1 MILDGARAISNLR
14 AVVFEAGPDYVYKR
28 VEAYGLGGA
37 CVNFH
42 NGQPSCIVGQVFGLL
57 GLTAEKAEELGVA
70 GTTIALIS
78 CELLNRSDFE
88 WSFTPAAVGVLMT
101 AQDYQDSGS
110 SWGQALQ
117 AAKRRYAEYGETV

>member
-1 MILDGARAISNLR
+1 MILDGAGAISSLR
-14 AVVFEAGPDYVYKR
+14 SVVFENGPDYVYKR

-70 GTTIALIS
+70 GTTIASTS
-78 CELLNRSDFE
+78 CRFLNDSDFE
-88 WSFTPAAVGVLMT
+88 WNFTPAAIGILAV
-101 AQDYQDSGS
+101 AQDIQDGGK
-110 SWGQALQ
+110 SWGEALK
-117 AAKRRYAEYGETV
+117 AAEARYADLGETV